1 MILRPRR
8 NNVPAGFGCR
18 FMKQFKR
25 SMEFYFMTV
34 SMAVFAL
41 SLFLL
46 PNYVSF
52 DNEEDNLFHVILNG
66 EEVGVVDS
74 EDEAREYLIQARRE
88 IAGTSDEMLFIN
100 AELEIEGEH
109 VFWGETDSARDVID
123 SMKKVLSKYELL
135 TYEHCYSIRIGEYIF
150 NMGSVEEIEELLNSV
165 LEVYDSEK
173 EYIVSIY
180 ADNSREVNA
189 LTYTVLTTVEQEEKE
204 QKEEQQATLPS
215 AGIELTFSDWF
226 ESVDPVS
233 GLDFEDYALGLQSIS
248 FGEEIEIA
256 ETYLP
261 SSQITSVE
269 KAIEDLTGS
278 VEKETT
284 YEVQDG
290 DSLSVI
296 AENYG
301 LTTEE
306 LVEING
312 LSGTDAIIRPGDV
325 LQVTVSEAKLTV
337 IYTTQE
343 YYEEDYYADTQY
355 VENDSWYTTKSEVV
369 QEASAGHRRVIA
381 LVTYRD
387 DLSTGTDIIKE
398 EITVEAV
405 PKIIEV
411 GTVNPPTYI
420 WPCYG
425 TISSYFGS
433 RSSPTAGAS
442 TNHKG
447 IDIAVS
453 TGTSVMATSGGTVT
467 VAGWQSGYGYVVYID
482 HGNGV
487 VSRYGHLSKIL
498 VSVGQTVSQGDVIA
512 RSGNTGNSTGPHL
525 HFEIRVNGTAV
536 NPLSYLN

>member
-52 DNEEDNLFHVILNG
+52 GNEEDNLFHVILNG

-337 IYTTQE
+337 VYTTQE

>member
-1 MILRPRR
+1 MRR
-8 NNVPAGFGCR
+8 FRRKIEFRFLAVCGFVC
-18 FMKQFKR
+18 
-25 SMEFYFMTV
+25 
-34 SMAVFAL
+34 AL
-41 SLFLL
+41 SMFLL
-46 PNYVSF
+46 PCF
-52 DNEEDNLFHVILNG
+52 IPFGNEEDNLFHVILNG
-66 EEVGVVDS
+66 EEVGVLDS
-74 EDEAREYLIQARRE
+74 AQEAQECLIQARRE
-88 IAGTSDEMLFIN
+88 IAGTSDEMLFID

-109 VFWGETDSARDVID
+109 VFWGETDSTADVI
-123 SMKKVLSKYELL
+123 SNMKKVLSKHELL

-150 NMGSVEEIEELLNSV
+150 NMGSVEEIEELLNLV
-165 LEVYDSEK
+165 LEEYDSEK

-189 LTYTVLTTVEQEEKE
+189 LTYTVLTSTEQEEQE
-204 QKEEQQATLPS
+204 LKEEQQTTLPS
-215 AGIELTFSDWF
+215 AGIELAFSDWF
-226 ESVDPVS
+226 DSVDPVS
-233 GLDFEDYALGLQSIS
+233 LLDFEDYVLGLQSIS

-261 SSQITSVE
+261 SSQISSVE
-269 KAIEDLTGS
+269 EALADLTGS
-278 VEKETT
+278 VEKEST
-284 YEVQDG
+284 YEVQEG

-301 LTTEE
+301 LTTAE
-306 LVEING
+306 LVEVNG
-312 LSGTDAIIRPGDV
+312 LSGTDAVIRPGDV

-337 IYTTQE
+337 VYTTQE
-343 YYEEDYYADTQY
+343 YYEEDYYEDTIY
-355 VENDSWYTTKSEVV
+355 IENDSWYTTQSEVV

-387 DLSTGTDIIKE
+387 DTATSTEIVKE
-398 EITVEAV
+398 EVTEEAV
-405 PKIIEV
+405 AKIIEV

-498 VSVGQTVSQGDVIA
+498 VSVGDTVSQGEVIA

-536 NPLSYLN
+536 NPLNYLS

>member
-1 MILRPRR
+1 MKRYRR
-8 NNVPAGFGCR
+8 
-18 FMKQFKR
+18 KI
-25 SMEFYFMTV
+25 EFLFLSV
-34 SMAVFAL
+34 SAFVFAF
-41 SLFLL
+41 SLLLL
-46 PNYVSF
+46 PNLSPF
-52 DNEEDNLFHVILNG
+52 GGEEDNLFHVYLNG
-66 EEVGVVDS
+66 EEVGVLDS
-74 EDEAREYLIQARRE
+74 EQEAQECLIAARRE
-88 IAGTSDEMLFIN
+88 IAGTSEDMLFIDV
-100 AELEIEGEH
+100 ELTLEGEN
-109 VFWGETDSARDVID
+109 VLWGGTDSADDVID

-135 TYEHCYSIRIGEYIF
+135 TLQHCYSIRVGEYIF
-150 NMGSVEEIEELLNSV
+150 NMGSVEEIEELLNLV
-165 LEVYDSEK
+165 LEEYDSEQ
-173 EYIVSIY
+173 EYIVSVY
-180 ADNSREVNA
+180 ADTSREVSA
-189 LTYTVLTTVEQEEKE
+189 LTYTVLTTTEQEEQE
-204 QKEEQQATLPS
+204 IRQEQQTTLPS

-226 ESVDPVS
+226 DSVDPAS
-233 GLDFEDYALGLQSIS
+233 GLDFEDYVLGLQEIG

-261 SSQITSVE
+261 ASQIMSVE
-269 KAIEDLTGS
+269 EALEELTGA
-278 VEKETT
+278 VEKEST

-290 DSLSVI
+290 DALSLI
-296 AENYG
+296 AESYG

-312 LSGTDAIIRPGDV
+312 LSGTDAVIRPGDV

-337 IYTTQE
+337 VYTTQE
-343 YYEEDYYADTQY
+343 YYEEDYYADTIYQ
-355 VENDSWYTTKSEVV
+355 ENDSWYTTESEVV

-381 LVTYRD
+381 LVSYRD
-387 DLSTGTDIIKE
+387 DTSTGTEIIKE

-487 VSRYGHLSKIL
+487 TSRYGHLSKIL
-498 VSVGQTVSQGDVIA
+498 VSVGDYVSQGDVIA

-536 NPLSYLN
+536 NPLSYLE

>member
-1 MILRPRR
+1 
-8 NNVPAGFGCR
+8 
-18 FMKQFKR
+18 MKQFKR

-46 PNYVSF
+46 PNYVPF
-52 DNEEDNLFHVILNG
+52 GNEEDNLFHVILNG

-337 IYTTQE
+337 VYTTQE